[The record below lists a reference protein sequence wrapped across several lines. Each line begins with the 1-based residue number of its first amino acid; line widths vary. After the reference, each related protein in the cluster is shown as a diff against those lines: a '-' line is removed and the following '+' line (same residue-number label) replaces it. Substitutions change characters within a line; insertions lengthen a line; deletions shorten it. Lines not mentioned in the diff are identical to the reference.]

1 MAELAGEYLTTKEL
15 ADLLRIKERKV
26 YDLAASGD
34 IPCTR
39 ALGKLL
45 FQRTA
50 IDAWLARHG
59 SGDIGMAAIYPSVF
73 LGSHDPLLEWA
84 LRESGSGIATFF
96 DGSLDGLERLT
107 RAEGIATG
115 LHIFNGRTGDETGDW
130 NLPTVVE
137 QFTAK
142 PVVLLEWAWRER
154 GLIVANGNPE
164 KINAIVDLKDKSV
177 VPRQA
182 QAGSQVLLD
191 HLLSETG
198 LDETSVN
205 FTHAARSETDAA
217 LAVLEGQADAT
228 FGLMSVAKQ
237 YRLEFAPVI
246 RERFDLL
253 VWRSEWFEEPF
264 QKFFAFC
271 QSSDFSQKAGAMDGY
286 DASNLGRIHFNG
298 K

>member
-1 MAELAGEYLTTKEL
+1 MAELAGVYLTTKEL

-59 SGDIGMAAIYPSVF
+59 SGDIGTAAIFPSVF

-96 DGSLDGLERLT
+96 DGSLDGLERFT

-115 LHIFNGRTGDETGDW
+115 LHIFNGETGDW
-130 NLPTVVE
+130 NLPTVAG

-164 KINAIVDLKDKSV
+164 KINAVADLKHKSV
-177 VPRQA
+177 VPRQP

-198 LDETSVN
+198 LDETSLN
-205 FTHAARSETDAA
+205 FTHAARTETDAA

-228 FGLMSVAKQ
+228 FGLMSVARQ
-237 YRLEFAPVI
+237 YRLEFVPVI

-271 QSSDFSQKAGAMDGY
+271 QSGAFLEKAGAMEGY

>member
-1 MAELAGEYLTTKEL
+1 MAEYSDEYLTTKEL

-59 SGDIGMAAIYPSVF
+59 SGDTGLPAVIPAVF
-73 LGSHDPLLEWA
+73 VGSHDPLLEWS

-96 DGSLDGLERLT
+96 DGSLDGLDRFAK
-107 RAEGIATG
+107 AEGIATG
-115 LHIFNGRTGDETGDW
+115 LHVFDRASGDW
-130 NLPTVVE
+130 NVPAIRKR
-137 QFTAK
+137 FAGK
-142 PVVLLEWAWRER
+142 PVVLVEWAWRER
-154 GLIVANGNPE
+154 GLIVEPDNP
-164 KINAIVDLKDKSV
+164 KSIGTINDLKGARFA
-177 VPRQA
+177 PRQK
-182 QAGSQVLLD
+182 QAGSQVLLE
-191 HLLSETG
+191 HLISEAG
-198 LDETSVN
+198 LDAGAVN
-205 FTHAARSETDAA
+205 MTHAARTETDAA
-217 LAVLEGQADAT
+217 LAVLEGQADAA

-237 YRLEFAPVI
+237 YKLDFVPVI

-264 QKFFAFC
+264 QKFLEVCKSPEFEDRV
-271 QSSDFSQKAGAMDGY
+271 QGMDGY
-286 DASNLGRIHFNG
+286 DASGFGRVHFNG
-298 K
+298 R

>member
-1 MAELAGEYLTTKEL
+1 MAELTQEYLTTKEL

-45 FQRTA
+45 FQRSA

-59 SGDIGMAAIYPSVF
+59 SGDTGAPAMFPSVF

-84 LRESGSGIATFF
+84 LRESGSGLATFM
-96 DGSLDGLERLT
+96 DGSLDGLDRFA

-115 LHIFNGRTGDETGDW
+115 LHIFDRDSGEW
-130 NLPTVVE
+130 NVTTVRAR
-137 QFTAK
+137 FPGK
-142 PVVLLEWAWRER
+142 PVVLAEWAWRER
-154 GLIVANGNPE
+154 GLIVAPGNPE
-164 KINAIVDLKDKSV
+164 EIGAVADLKGKRV
-177 VPRQA
+177 APRQA
-182 QAGSQVLLD
+182 QAGSQVLLK
-191 HLLSETG
+191 HLLAEAG
-198 LDETSVN
+198 LEGKVVT
-205 FTHAARSETDAA
+205 FTHAARTETDAA
-217 LAVLEGQADAT
+217 LAVLEGEADAAL
-228 FGLMSVAKQ
+228 GLKSVARQ
-237 YRLEFAPVI
+237 YRLDFVPVV

-264 QKFFAFC
+264 QKFLALCGSHAFADKVD
-271 QSSDFSQKAGAMDGY
+271 SVEGY
-286 DASNLGRIHFNG
+286 DVSGFGTVHYNG

>member
-1 MAELAGEYLTTKEL
+1 MAEYSGEYLTTKEL

-59 SGDIGMAAIYPSVF
+59 SGDTGLPAVLPSVF

-84 LRESGSGIATFF
+84 LRESDSGIATFL
-96 DGSLDGLERLT
+96 DGSLDGLERFA
-107 RAEGIATG
+107 RAEGLAAG
-115 LHIFNGRTGDETGDW
+115 LHIFDRASREW
-130 NLPTVVE
+130 NIPAVKE
-137 QFTAK
+137 RFAGE
-142 PVVLLEWAWRER
+142 PVVLVEWVWRER
-154 GLIVANGNPE
+154 GLIVEPGNPK
-164 KINAIVDLKDKSV
+164 KIGGMSDLKGLRV
-177 VPRQA
+177 VPRQP
-182 QAGSQVLLD
+182 QAGSQVLLE
-191 HLLSETG
+191 HHMSEAGVEPGDVTQ
-198 LDETSVN
+198 V
-205 FTHAARSETDAA
+205 HAARTETDAA
-217 LAVLEGQADAT
+217 LAVVEGQADAA
-228 FGLMSVAKQ
+228 FGLLSVAKQ
-237 YRLEFAPVI
+237 YRLDFVPVV

-264 QKFFAFC
+264 QKFLEMCRTPAF
-271 QSSDFSQKAGAMDGY
+271 QERVETLKGY
-286 DASNLGRIHFNG
+286 DVSGLGRVQFNG

>member
-1 MAELAGEYLTTKEL
+1 MADLAGEYLTTKEL

-45 FQRTA
+45 FQRSA

-59 SGDIGMAAIYPSVF
+59 SGDAGMPAVFPAVF
-73 LGSHDPLLEWA
+73 LGSHEPLLEWA
-84 LRESGSGIATFF
+84 LSESGSGIATFM
-96 DGSLDGLERLT
+96 DGSLDGLERFD

-115 LHIFNGRTGDETGDW
+115 LHVFEGESGQW
-130 NLPTVVE
+130 NVPAVKDR
-137 QFTAK
+137 FARK
-142 PVVLLEWAWRER
+142 SVVLVEWATRER
-154 GLIVANGNPE
+154 GLIVASGNPH
-164 KINAIVDLKDKSV
+164 KIGAVGDLKGHRMV
-177 VPRQA
+177 ARQA

-191 HLLSETG
+191 HLLRETG
-198 LDETSVN
+198 LDGEEVQ
-205 FTHAARSETDAA
+205 FTHTARTETDAA
-217 LAVLEGQADAT
+217 LAVLEGQADAAL
-228 FGLMSVAKQ
+228 GLLSVAKQ
-237 YRLEFAPVI
+237 YRLEFIPVI

-264 QKFFAFC
+264 QKFLELCRSGAFT
-271 QSSDFSQKAGAMDGY
+271 QKASSMDGY
-286 DASNLGRIHFNG
+286 DVSNLGRVHYNG

>member
-1 MAELAGEYLTTKEL
+1 MTDLAGEYLTTKEL

-45 FQRTA
+45 FQRSA
-50 IDAWLARHG
+50 INSWLARHG
-59 SGDIGMAAIYPSVF
+59 SGETGMPTVFPAVF

-84 LRESGSGIATFF
+84 LRESGSGLATFF
-96 DGSLDGLERLT
+96 DGSLDGLERFE

-115 LHIFNGRTGDETGDW
+115 LHIFDGESDDW
-130 NLPTVVE
+130 NVPSVME
-137 QFTAK
+137 RFAGK
-142 PVVLLEWAWRER
+142 PVVLVEWAARER
-154 GLIVANGNPE
+154 GLIVAPGNPK
-164 KINAIVDLKDKSV
+164 KINTVADLKAQKV

-182 QAGSQVLLD
+182 QAGSQLLLN
-191 HLLSETG
+191 HLVAEAG
-198 LDETSVN
+198 LDETSVK
-205 FTHAARSETDAA
+205 FTHAARTETDAA
-217 LAVLEGQADAT
+217 LAVLEGQVDAA
-228 FGLMSVAKQ
+228 FGLQSVARQ
-237 YRLEFAPVI
+237 YRLEFIPVS

-264 QKFFAFC
+264 QKLLAFC
-271 QSSDFSQKAGAMDGY
+271 QTGAFTEKVSAMDGY
-286 DASNLGRIHFNG
+286 DSSNLGRVHFNG